1 MNLSNKS
8 ICEREKKVLSSIQK
22 LPYCPIAIKSGKGAL
37 LYDYD
42 GNEYIDFLS
51 SASSAN
57 LGHGNKEITQ
67 AVKNQMD
74 QITQYTIAYF
84 TCESPVILAEKI
96 INLTPGNNCKKSSL

>member
-22 LPYCPIAIKSGKGAL
+22 LPYCPIAIKSGKVAL

-57 LGHGNKEITQ
+57 LGHGHKENMLSMYQ
-67 AVKNQMD
+67 EW
-74 QITQYTIAYF
+74 F
-84 TCESPVILAEKI
+84 TTYL
-96 INLTPGNNCKKSSL
+96 LR